1 MVYIVHHPI
10 LPGNCGP
17 QGPCLPPPS
26 DVVLA
31 AKLSTSGNHRTNN
44 IQPGGIE
51 GCFTGIHPPT
61 IHHGPIIYD
70 GNWPPPHTIYNGPTI
85 HHGPTIYDR
94 NWPPTTI
101 HNYPSDNY
109 WQHSHCF

>member
-17 QGPCLPPPS
+17 CGPCIPPPS

-31 AKLSTSGNHRTNN
+31 AKLSTSGNHITNN
-44 IQPGGIE
+44 IGIGG
-51 GCFTGIHPPT
+51 CMKP
-61 IHHGPIIYD
+61 
-70 GNWPPPHTIYNGPTI
+70 PTI

-94 NWPPTTI
+94 NWPPTIHHGPTI
-101 HNYPSDNY
+101 HHAPTIYNYPSYNH

>member
-31 AKLSTSGNHRTNN
+31 AKLSTSGNHITNN
-44 IQPGGIE
+44 IGIGG
-51 GCFTGIHPPT
+51 CMKPPPPT
-61 IHHGPIIYD
+61 IYH
-70 GNWPPPHTIYNGPTI
+70 GPTI

-94 NWPPTTI
+94 NWPPTI